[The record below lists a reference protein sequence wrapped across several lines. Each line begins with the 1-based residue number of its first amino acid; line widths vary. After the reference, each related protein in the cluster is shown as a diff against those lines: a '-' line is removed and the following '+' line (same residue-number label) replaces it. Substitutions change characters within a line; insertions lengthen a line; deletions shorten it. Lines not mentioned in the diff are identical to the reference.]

1 MNSTTTGD
9 ANTDTTLMFLGWGLF
24 LFSEVL
30 PFIKKSK
37 GNGFLH
43 TLLCLL
49 TGSECVI
56 KNVKEAVEKNL
67 DTEHDDSTKNADIE
81 NKL

>member
-1 MNSTTTGD
+1 
-9 ANTDTTLMFLGWGLF
+9 
-24 LFSEVL
+24 
-30 PFIKKSK
+30 KSK